1 METRMLGLEAA
12 HTVHEIAAWANDLIG
27 KEVPGL
33 PDYRV
38 VRVIQFQLL
47 STQKGYDAMLLV
59 EVAER
64 PLDTTGEL
72 ALRAEDIEVIE
83 ELTAVIGEPL
93 PGETTLEDQG
103 SIFRVKISEN

>member
-12 HTVHEIAAWANDLIG
+12 HTVSEIATWANGLIG
-27 KEVPGL
+27 QEMPGL

-47 STQKGYDAMLLV
+47 STQAGYDAMLLI
-59 EVAER
+59 EIAER
-64 PLDTTGEL
+64 PLDTSEQV

-83 ELTAVIGEPL
+83 ELTSVMGEPV
-93 PGETTLEDQG
+93 PGETP
-103 SIFRVKISEN
+103 FEN

>member
-12 HTVHEIAAWANDLIG
+12 HTVHEIATWANDLIG

-64 PLDTTGEL
+64 PVDTTKQV
-72 ALRAEDIEVIE
+72 AISAADIEVIE
-83 ELTAVIGEPL
+83 ELTAAVGEPL
-93 PGETTLEDQG
+93 PGENTFED
-103 SIFRVKISEN
+103 

>member
-1 METRMLGLEAA
+1 MINRKGSNFMETRMLGIEAA
-12 HTVHEIAAWANDLIG
+12 HTVSEIATWANTLIG
-27 KEVPGL
+27 QEMPGL

-47 STQKGYDAMLLV
+47 STQTGYDAMLLV

-64 PLDTTGEL
+64 PFDTNEQV

-83 ELTAVIGEPL
+83 ELTAAVGEPV
-93 PGETTLEDQG
+93 PGERGFEDL
-103 SIFRVKISEN
+103 

>member
-38 VRVIQFQLL
+38 IRVIQFQLL
-47 STQKGYDAMLLV
+47 STHKGYDAMLLV
-59 EVAER
+59 EIAER
-64 PLDTTGEL
+64 PVDTTEQV
-72 ALRAEDIEVIE
+72 ALRAEDIEIIE
-83 ELTAVIGEPL
+83 ELTAAVGESV
-93 PGETTLEDQG
+93 PGEERFED
-103 SIFRVKISEN
+103 

>member
-1 METRMLGLEAA
+1 MLGLEAA
-12 HTVHEIAAWANDLIG
+12 HTVNEIAAWANDLIS
-27 KEVPGL
+27 KEMPGL

-38 VRVIQFQLL
+38 VRVVQFQLL

-64 PLDTTGEL
+64 PLDTSEQI

-83 ELTAVIGEPL
+83 ELTSAIGEPI
-93 PGETTLEDQG
+93 PGDISLED
-103 SIFRVKISEN
+103 

>member
-12 HTVHEIAAWANDLIG
+12 HTVNEIACWANDLIG
-27 KEVPGL
+27 KEMPGL

-38 VRVIQFQLL
+38 VRVVQFQLL
-47 STQKGYDAMLLV
+47 ATPKGYDAMLLV

-64 PLDTTGEL
+64 PLDTDTSEQI

-83 ELTAVIGEPL
+83 ELTSAIGEPL
-93 PGETTLEDQG
+93 TGDN
-103 SIFRVKISEN
+103 SR

>member
-12 HTVHEIAAWANDLIG
+12 HTVSEIATWANDLIG
-27 KEVPGL
+27 KEMPGL

-47 STQKGYDAMLLV
+47 STQTGYDAMLLV

-64 PLDTTGEL
+64 PLDTTEQI

-83 ELTAVIGEPL
+83 ELTAAVGELL
-93 PGETTLEDQG
+93 PGETPLED
-103 SIFRVKISEN
+103 

>member
-38 VRVIQFQLL
+38 IRVIQFQLL
-47 STQKGYDAMLLV
+47 STHKGYDAMLLV

-64 PLDTTGEL
+64 PVDTTEQV
-72 ALRAEDIEVIE
+72 ALRAEDIEIIE
-83 ELTAVIGEPL
+83 ELTAAVGEPVS
-93 PGETTLEDQG
+93 GEETFED
-103 SIFRVKISEN
+103 

>member
-1 METRMLGLEAA
+1 METRMLGIEAA
-12 HTVHEIAAWANDLIG
+12 HTVSQIASWANDLIG

-47 STQKGYDAMLLV
+47 STQIGYDAMLLV

-64 PLDTTGEL
+64 PLDTSEQI

-83 ELTAVIGEPL
+83 ELTAVVGEPV
-93 PGETTLEDQG
+93 PGGTTLK
-103 SIFRVKISEN
+103 V